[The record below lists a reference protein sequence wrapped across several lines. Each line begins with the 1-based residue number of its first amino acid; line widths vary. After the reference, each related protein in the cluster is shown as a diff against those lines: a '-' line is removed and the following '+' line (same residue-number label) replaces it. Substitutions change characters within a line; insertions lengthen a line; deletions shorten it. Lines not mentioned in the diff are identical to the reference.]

1 MGQSYMNLRLRK
13 QFWLKYRAVTKAF
26 ALKYLKMKFLLF
38 FRKKRYICDG
48 YNAEWRN
55 RPC

>member
-38 FRKKRYICDG
+38 FRKK
-48 YNAEWRN
+48 
-55 RPC
+55 